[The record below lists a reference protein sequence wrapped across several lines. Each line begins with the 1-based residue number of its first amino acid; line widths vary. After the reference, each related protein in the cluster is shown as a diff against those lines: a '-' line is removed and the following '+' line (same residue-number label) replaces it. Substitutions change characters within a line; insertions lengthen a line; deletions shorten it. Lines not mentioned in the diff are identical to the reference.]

1 MMLIL
6 LICLWANGNGLDNS
20 GIVGMKGIDMMMILA
35 REVIYMYHDHNIEFG
50 WDLGTIK
57 LKISAFQ
64 EKNDPEAYLE
74 WKKNMKYIFF

>member
-50 WDLGTIK
+50 
-57 LKISAFQ
+57 
-64 EKNDPEAYLE
+64 
-74 WKKNMKYIFF
+74 